1 MFQSEAEFLVK
12 QVGSDK
18 AANLL
23 DISERTLEKWRR
35 EGGGPKFIRISH
47 KLVRY
52 RICDLREFQ
61 ESRLRENNIAAV
73 SP

>member
-1 MFQSEAEFLVK
+1 MLQAEVELLVK
-12 QVGSDK
+12 QIGSGK

-23 DISERTLEKWRR
+23 DVSERTLEKWRR
-35 EGGGPKFIRISH
+35 EGGGPKFVRISH

-61 ESRLRENNIAAV
+61 ESRLRENNIMAV
-73 SP
+73 AQ

>member
-1 MFQSEAEFLVK
+1 MLQAEVELLVK
-12 QVGSDK
+12 QIGSDK

-23 DISERTLEKWRR
+23 DVSERTLEKWRR
-35 EGGGPKFIRISH
+35 EGGGPKFVRISH

-61 ESRLRENNIAAV
+61 ESRLRENNITAV
-73 SP
+73 AQ